1 MKLIIREYLSLLKE
15 SNELDR
21 VLPDLLL
28 MMGIEPISHAQVGVR
43 QYGLD
48 VAAVGEYKDEGN
60 TLLLFTIKQGDL
72 GRSDWDVNEQSI
84 RQSLDEIKDVYLESH
99 IRPEHL
105 KLKKKI
111 ILCTGG
117 NLKQEIQQNWKGYIS
132 KNSIEGEVEYEFWGG
147 DKLAILIEEFMFN
160 EQIVPVEFRSS
171 FRKVLSLLSDPDYDL
186 SDFYSILS
194 ALLLESD
201 FGDLSK
207 QTGLRKAKRAL
218 KTIHL
223 VLNIL
228 FFWAKNEHNLKP
240 AVYASERTMLITW
253 EFLRKNDLLNN
264 NAILLVSYEI
274 YKTLLTIYSEY
285 FNKIRQHCHIQN
297 GLHGYGRHSILENL
311 NIFEQ
316 LGIICTTGVLYIFQA
331 NIEQDEKLFESAQ
344 AITASVKA
352 LIENHLSTHSPYYD
366 NHIIEI
372 SEAIFLLACF
382 SEKEFIDKWIKEILN
397 HIAFAYKNMG
407 RYFPI
412 QSDSFDDIVA
422 LTVSGTINKEKL
434 IEISTLL
441 PIIAQLCAVL
451 ELRESYSLV
460 RDIVENVFQNT
471 TLQIWYPDTDTDQF
485 IYVCNAAFESGTV
498 DAPMSIPETIE
509 DMTAMIESVQEN
521 TIKFEELSSVKNGFP
536 ILPIISSRHYRTP
549 FLPCYWQQGIVEKKS

>member
-15 SNELDR
+15 SKELDR
-21 VLPDLLL
+21 LLPDLLL
-28 MMGIEPISHAQVGVR
+28 MMGIVPISHAQVGVR
-43 QYGLD
+43 QYGVD

-60 TLLLFTIKQGDL
+60 TLFLFTIKQGDL

-99 IRPEHL
+99 ILPEHL
-105 KLKKKI
+105 VLKKKI
-111 ILCTGG
+111 VLCTGG

-132 KNSIEGEVEYEFWGG
+132 KNTIEGEVEYEFWGG
-147 DKLAILIEEFMFN
+147 DKLAIFIEEFMFN
-160 EQIVPVEFRSS
+160 EQILPIEFRSL
-171 FRKVLSLLSDPDYDL
+171 FRKVLSFLSDPDYDL
-186 SDFYSILS
+186 SDYFNILNS
-194 ALLLESD
+194 LLLEYD

-207 QTGLRKAKRAL
+207 QTGLRKAEKAL

-223 VLNIL
+223 VLNII
-228 FFWAKNEHNLKP
+228 FFWAKNEQNLKP
-240 AVYASERTMLITW
+240 AIYASERTMLITW
-253 EFLRKNDLLNN
+253 EFLRKNDIFNKKS
-264 NAILLVSYEI
+264 ILSIIYEI
-274 YKTLLTIYSEY
+274 YRTFLTIYSEY
-285 FNKIRQHCHIQN
+285 FNKIQQYCHIQN

-331 NIEQDEKLFESAQ
+331 GIEQDEKLIESAQ
-344 AITASVKA
+344 AIADSTKT
-352 LIENHLSTHSPYYD
+352 LIENHLSTRTPYYD

-382 SEKEFIDKWIKEILN
+382 SEKEFIDKWIKETLN
-397 HIAFAYKNMG
+397 HITFAYKNIG
-407 RYFPI
+407 KYFPI

-422 LTVSGTINKEKL
+422 LTISGTINKERL

-441 PIIAQLCAVL
+441 PIIAQWCAVL

-460 RDIVENVFQNT
+460 RDIAEKVFQNT
-471 TLQIWYPDTDTDQF
+471 TLQIWYPDNDTDQF
-485 IYVCNAAFESGTV
+485 IYVCNAAFESGIV
-498 DAPMSIPETIE
+498 DAPISIPETIE
-509 DMTAMIESVQEN
+509 EMKTMIEKVQEN
-521 TIKFEELSSVKNGFP
+521 TIKFEELSSVRYGFP

-549 FLPCYWQQGIVEKKS
+549 FLPCYWQQSVIKKKS

>member
-28 MMGIEPISHAQVGVR
+28 MMGIEPISRAQVGVR
-43 QYGLD
+43 QYGVD
-48 VAAVGEYKDEGN
+48 VAAVGEYNDEGKV
-60 TLLLFTIKQGDL
+60 LLLFTIKQGDL

-105 KLKKKI
+105 ALKKKI

-132 KNSIEGEVEYEFWGG
+132 KNSIVDEVEYEFWGG

-160 EQIVPVEFRSS
+160 EQIVPIEFRSS

-186 SDFYSILS
+186 SDYYHILNS
-194 ALLLESD
+194 LLLESD
-201 FGDLSK
+201 FGNLSN
-207 QTGLRKAKRAL
+207 QNSLRKAKKAL
-218 KTIHL
+218 RSIHL

-228 FFWAKNEHNLKP
+228 FFWAKNEQNLKP
-240 AVYASERTMLITW
+240 AIYASERTMLVTW
-253 EFLRKNDLLNN
+253 EFLRKNDLFNKRS
-264 NAILLVSYEI
+264 ILSISYDI
-274 YKTLLTIYSEY
+274 YRTLLTIYSEY
-285 FNKIRQHCHIQN
+285 FNKLQQYCHIQN
-297 GLHGYGRHSILENL
+297 GLNGYSRHSILENL

-316 LGIICTTGVLYIFQA
+316 LGIICTAGLLYIFQA
-331 NIEQDEKLFESAQ
+331 GIEQDEKLLESAR
-344 AITASVKA
+344 AITDTAKS
-352 LIENHLSTHSPYYD
+352 LIENHSSTCSPYYD

-372 SEAIFLLACF
+372 SEAIFLLTCF
-382 SEKEFIDKWIKEILN
+382 SEKEFIDNWIKKILN
-397 HIAFAYKNMG
+397 HIAFAYNNMG

-422 LTVSGTINKEKL
+422 LAISCTIKKEEL

-441 PIIAQLCAVL
+441 PIIAQWCAVL
-451 ELRESYSLV
+451 ELRECYSLV
-460 RDIVENVFQNT
+460 RNIIENFFQNT
-471 TLQIWYPDTDTDQF
+471 TLQIWYPDSEADEF
-485 IYVCNAAFESGTV
+485 IYVCNAAFKSGIV

-509 DMTAMIESVQEN
+509 DMKTMIEKVKEKI
-521 TIKFEELSSVKNGFP
+521 IKFEELSSVKNGFA

-549 FLPCYWQQGIVEKKS
+549 FLPSYWQQGTINKS

>member
-43 QYGLD
+43 QYGVD
-48 VAAVGEYKDEGN
+48 VAAVGEYSDEGN
-60 TLLLFTIKQGDL
+60 SLLLFTIKQGDL

-84 RQSLDEIKDVYLESH
+84 RQSLDEIKDVYLECH

-105 KLKKKI
+105 ALKKKI

-132 KNSIEGEVEYEFWGG
+132 KNSKKGEVEYEFWGG

-160 EQIVPVEFRSS
+160 EQIVPIEFRSS

-186 SDFYSILS
+186 SDFYHILNR
-194 ALLLESD
+194 LLLKSD

-207 QTGLRKAKRAL
+207 QTGLRKAKKAL
-218 KTIHL
+218 RTIHL
-223 VLNIL
+223 IINIL
-228 FFWAKNEHNLKP
+228 FFWAKNEQNLKP
-240 AVYASERTMLITW
+240 AIYASERTMLITW
-253 EFLRKNDLLNN
+253 EFLRKNDLFNN
-264 NAILLVSYEI
+264 KAILLVSYGI
-274 YKTLLTIYSEY
+274 YRTLLTIYSEY
-285 FNKIRQHCHIQN
+285 FNKLQQNCHIQN
-297 GLHGYGRHSILENL
+297 GLHGYSRHSILENL

-331 NIEQDEKLFESAQ
+331 GIEQDETLFESAR
-344 AITASVKA
+344 AVTGSAKS
-352 LIENHLSTHSPYYD
+352 LIENHLSTRSPYYD

-382 SEKEFIDKWIKEILN
+382 SEKKFIDKWIKEILN
-397 HIAFAYKNMG
+397 HIAFAYNNIG

-422 LTVSGTINKEKL
+422 LTISSTINKEKL
-434 IEISTLL
+434 MEISTLL
-441 PIIAQLCAVL
+441 PIIAQWCAVL
-451 ELRESYSLV
+451 ELRESYALV
-460 RDIVENVFQNT
+460 RDVVEKVFQNT
-471 TLQIWYPDTDTDQF
+471 TLQIWYPDGDTDQF
-485 IYVCNAAFESGTV
+485 IYVCNAALKSGIV
-498 DAPMSIPETIE
+498 DAPMSIPKTIE
-509 DMTAMIESVQEN
+509 DMKTMIESVQEN
-521 TIKFEELSSVKNGFP
+521 TIKFEDLSSVKNGFP
-536 ILPIISSRHYRTP
+536 VIPIISSRHYRTP
-549 FLPCYWQQGIVEKKS
+549 FLPCFWQQGIINKS